1 MSDQQTLDMALS
13 NDVVS
18 LLIKQHSQIRDMFA
32 EVKLAQSGEK
42 QKAFDRLVRLLAVH
56 ETAEEEVVH
65 PLTRTAPGG
74 SGVADDRLTE
84 EHDAKEKLKELEK
97 IGVEGEGFD
106 ELLEV
111 LRHEVLEHARAE
123 ERYEFTQLRRRTSPA
138 QLVTLAMAVR
148 AAEATAPT
156 HPHPGVES
164 ATANLMLGP
173 FVAVADR
180 VRDALRQASRQSTD

>member
-13 NDVVS
+13 SDVVS

-32 EVKLAQSGEK
+32 DVKLAQGNEK
-42 QKAFDRLVRLLAVH
+42 QEAFDRLVRLLAVH

-74 SGVADDRLTE
+74 SGVAEDRLAE

-138 QLVTLAMAVR
+138 QLVTLAAAVR

-173 FVAVADR
+173 FAAVADR